1 MIQYNLKCECGK
13 IFDNWFSSS
22 SEFDLLSKKNLL
34 KCIYCNSSA
43 ISKSVMAPNL
53 TNKSNNNKSNKVS
66 KKTKLEKDITTQL
79 MHIRKYIE
87 KNCENV
93 GKNFSREARNI
104 HYDKKSSKGI
114 YGKATPEETSEL
126 IEEGIDVAT
135 IPWMDKL
142 EN

>member
-13 IFDNWFSSS
+13 IFDSWFSSS
-22 SEFDLLSKKNLL
+22 SEFDLLNKKNLL

-135 IPWMDKL
+135 IPWVDKL